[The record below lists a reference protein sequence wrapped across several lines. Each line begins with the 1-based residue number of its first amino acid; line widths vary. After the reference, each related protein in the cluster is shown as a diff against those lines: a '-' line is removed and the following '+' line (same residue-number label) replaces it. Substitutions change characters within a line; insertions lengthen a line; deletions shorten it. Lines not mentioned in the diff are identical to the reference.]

1 MKVVSFSQA
10 HKDLKSV
17 CDRVV
22 DDADTTL
29 IFRENAENIVI
40 MSEDSFN
47 SLQETAYLLRSPK
60 NAQRLMES
68 VKDAE
73 SGNFDQHNLTEA

>member
-1 MKVVSFSQA
+1 MKVIPFSEA
-10 HKDLKSV
+10 HKDLKSL

-29 IFRENAENIVI
+29 ISRENAENIVI
-40 MSEDSFN
+40 MSEDCFN
-47 SLQETAYLLRSPK
+47 SLQETAYLLRSPQ

-73 SGNFDQHNLTEA
+73 SGNFDQHDLIEA